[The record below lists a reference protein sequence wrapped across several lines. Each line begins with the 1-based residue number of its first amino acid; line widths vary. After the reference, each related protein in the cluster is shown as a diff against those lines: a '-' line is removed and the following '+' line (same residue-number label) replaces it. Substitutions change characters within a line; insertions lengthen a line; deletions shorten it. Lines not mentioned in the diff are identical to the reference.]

1 MIIYNGVNSFT
12 AFDLYVASRELPAP
26 KRKEI
31 TETVPYMSGEWDF
44 SYHDGNI
51 DEYETLKIKY
61 TFDVIADTKQEL
73 HEQRKKLL
81 AWVHSRG
88 DQKLVDTDISYVQYY
103 EVYKAQGD
111 WQGNDLQ
118 GLLTVEFSCYPFA
131 KTDKRV
137 SQILSNTATTMT
149 IENEGREAV
158 PTIRVASKNLFDIS
172 KISVGEPYTQYN
184 YFSAVTENSV
194 TISSQSGYSGNG
206 FRTTLLSLKT
216 LCPDIEVGKTYTVN
230 AQSDAHNQMI
240 YLSGANVSWF
250 YGTSLLITE
259 EMTESTVCLYGYSST
274 HDGFGD
280 CIVSNIQI
288 ERGEKATEYTPYIAS
303 EDLIATINY
312 GANTLTIGAG
322 SSTNKIALETGEN
335 TFTVNGTGELT
346 FEFAEESY

>member
-31 TETVPYMSGEWDF
+31 VETVPYMSGEWDF
-44 SYHDGNI
+44 SFHDGNI
-51 DEYETLKIKY
+51 DEYETLIIKY

-88 DQKLVDTDISYVQYY
+88 DQKLVDTEVSELQYH

-137 SQILSNTATTMT
+137 SQTLSDTEIILTV
-149 IENEGREAV
+149 ENEGSRKV
-158 PTIRVASKNLFDIS
+158 TPV
-172 KISVGEPYTQYN
+172 ISVEETTTIKYG
-184 YFSAVTENSV
+184 ENS
-194 TISSQSGYSGNG
+194 
-206 FRTTLLSLKT
+206 LSL
-216 LCPDIEVGKTYTVN
+216 
-230 AQSDAHNQMI
+230 
-240 YLSGANVSWF
+240 
-250 YGTSLLITE
+250 
-259 EMTESTVCLYGYSST
+259 
-274 HDGFGD
+274 
-280 CIVSNIQI
+280 
-288 ERGEKATEYTPYIAS
+288 
-303 EDLIATINY
+303 
-312 GANTLTIGAG
+312 GAG
-322 SSTNKIALETGEN
+322 THKNKLTLEAGEN
-335 TFTVNGTGELT
+335 TFTVSGTGELT